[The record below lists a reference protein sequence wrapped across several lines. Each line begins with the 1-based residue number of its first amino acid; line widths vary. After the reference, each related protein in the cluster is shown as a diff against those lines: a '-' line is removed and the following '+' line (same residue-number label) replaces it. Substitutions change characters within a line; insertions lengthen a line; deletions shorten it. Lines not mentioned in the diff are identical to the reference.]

1 MKYLLC
7 CVNVECRLFL
17 DIDFSIPTAL
27 NELSLVCDIEEVEVE
42 PKNLTL
48 TIIARIEP
56 RKIKSASLYS
66 GMSGA
71 ISIHSGRMWKQ
82 ISNGT
87 DRLFVLD
94 EMLQVLYEKAG
105 DVIELTYAS
114 SSLETELDVLKIL
127 RTAIENSCGK
137 AGLVKIHSAGMV
149 MREEVGLSIVGPK
162 YAGKTTLLLLMLRWL
177 GGSYVCGDKAYLNV
191 NHRRIVG
198 APSLISIREFTY
210 RMTPQLHDREI
221 MAIGAKR
228 YFDHKSVCK
237 ELKVSSTSSTEVGLI
252 LIPRSDWNSDTL
264 ALRKIESI
272 DDKRQILERHVYNFT
287 DNITASWL
295 LTDNSSYDLEA
306 LDSLLDLPWVSLVGN
321 PWRLDS
327 SLESEL
333 MAHAR

>member
-71 ISIHSGRMWKQ
+71 ISIHSGRMGKQ

-162 YAGKTTLLLLMLRWL
+162 YAGKTTLL
-177 GGSYVCGDKAYLNV
+177 
-191 NHRRIVG
+191 
-198 APSLISIREFTY
+198 
-210 RMTPQLHDREI
+210 HDREI

-264 ALRKIESI
+264 ALRKIESV